1 MKRVVPLLGL
11 GLAALVVAPAVSV
24 AAGLDDQP
32 SLVVASDV
40 VDGDVQVAPTT
51 AVAPSTTVDTSGGAT
66 STTAFADAAL
76 PVFATCEEAIN
87 SPSNTEPCDA
97 DEREA
102 FTSWGGN
109 VGLLYADDLPI
120 DLGVWEPIG
129 DDDWEFNESV
139 IYACLGVSNGQ
150 DEYVWLDEQ
159 LLRWTDYS
167 ASANEKLF
175 DAAMQY
181 VCPDLDYQRHNEWDF
196 HVPAEFAAA
205 PTTTIAAPTTTIAAP
220 TTTIAAPTTTLAT
233 PPTTVAGT
241 TTDGET
247 TTLIRTSDGTQ
258 PFTCAMLLPAADQPQ
273 QPCPEGVQ
281 LLFNNIVTGNPS
293 AFDSYIYNEDLG
305 YFSGQDVNVAQ
316 TGYVGFWACITMSA
330 GHPYT
335 DYDSDIRALFP
346 AATPADTQLA
356 WDAAARA
363 LCPVET
369 Q

>member
-11 GLAALVVAPAVSV
+11 GLAALVVAPAV

-32 SLVVASDV
+32 SLVIASDV
-40 VDGDVQVAPTT
+40 VAGDVQVAPTT
-51 AVAPSTTVDTSGGAT
+51 AVALSTTVDTSGGAT

-102 FTSWGGN
+102 FASWGGN

-205 PTTTIAAPTTTIAAP
+205 PTTTIAAPTTTVAAP

-241 TTDGET
+241 TTGET

-316 TGYVGFWACITMSA
+316 TGYVGFWACITMGA